1 VEEAQRWEAHRAA
14 RLFEG
19 EGGAMTIDQL
29 FGELD
34 KLAEAADERGEVI
47 LGSIYDYAEAIAPTR
62 D

>member
-1 VEEAQRWEAHRAA
+1 
-14 RLFEG
+14 
-19 EGGAMTIDQL
+19 MTIDQL

-47 LGSIYDYAEAIAPTR
+47 LGAIYDYAEAIAPTR